1 MTTNEKLLDFINRSV
16 SPFHCV
22 DRISEIL
29 SDRGFLRL
37 SEGDDFRLE
46 PGNGYYV
53 TRNGSSLIAFRIPD
67 CPPAGFMIGA
77 AHTDSPSFRIKDN
90 PTSFSNGY
98 VKVNTEGYG
107 GMLCATWLDRPLS
120 AAGRVAFTRD
130 GKIVTKNV
138 DLEKPLFII
147 PSVAI
152 HMDRNANSGATYN
165 LASDMRAIFSLN
177 EKCDLK
183 KVIAGAAG
191 CEPGDIVGTDLMLYQ
206 NGGVVWGAEKEF
218 VSSPRLDDLQSLFA
232 LTEGFAGAGR
242 GASIPVL
249 YAADN
254 EEVGSSTKQGAGSAM
269 LGDVLFRISESLGM
283 NRSGYLKLLA
293 RSFLVS
299 ADNAHAVHP
308 NHPEYADPDNRPVL
322 NGGIVIKF
330 NANQRYCTDAFSA
343 GVFREICR
351 RAGVPTQVFANRSD
365 MPGGSTLG
373 NIAITKTP
381 VNAVDVGLPQ
391 LSMHSS
397 FETAGAKDTE
407 YLIMAM
413 TEFFSSSVATDEN
426 GSVGII

>member
-1 MTTNEKLLDFINRSV
+1 
-16 SPFHCV
+16 
-22 DRISEIL
+22 
-29 SDRGFLRL
+29 
-37 SEGDDFRLE
+37 
-46 PGNGYYV
+46 
-53 TRNGSSLIAFRIPD
+53 
-67 CPPAGFMIGA
+67 
-77 AHTDSPSFRIKDN
+77 
-90 PTSFSNGY
+90 
-98 VKVNTEGYG
+98 
-107 GMLCATWLDRPLS
+107 
-120 AAGRVAFTRD
+120 
-130 GKIVTKNV
+130 
-138 DLEKPLFII
+138 
-147 PSVAI
+147 
-152 HMDRNANSGATYN
+152 
-165 LASDMRAIFSLN
+165 
-177 EKCDLK
+177 
-183 KVIAGAAG
+183 
-191 CEPGDIVGTDLMLYQ
+191 
-206 NGGVVWGAEKEF
+206 
-218 VSSPRLDDLQSLFA
+218 
-232 LTEGFAGAGR
+232 
-242 GASIPVL
+242 
-249 YAADN
+249 
-254 EEVGSSTKQGAGSAM
+254 
-269 LGDVLFRISESLGM
+269 VLFRISESLGM

-330 NANQRYCTDAFSA
+330 NANQKYCTDAFSA

-407 YLIMAM
+407 YLIRAM